1 MDSLISRNFDI
12 VYKLCGKPIVVSKK
26 EVSNASL
33 VLKIGRTSSRP
44 VILILVPGSK
54 KRARA
59 RAECRRFWNP
69 PGCGIKW
76 AWFYSSA
83 QQGWEKLTR
92 GRRVKIRFGRF
103 ARVGLVLAGAPGLLV
118 LLAAP
123 VLAQGPAP
131 GEAGGADMAGLLPA
145 ALALLLPLGLLL
157 LISSAIPESRAPAAA
172 VTLLAAWA
180 VAAVAYFVAGFAFH
194 FGGIAQVTPQPD
206 LRGLYWEWYP
216 LDQSVAVE
224 AARLWGVVALRGWL
238 LSGEAA
244 TPGAFALFLSHLS
257 LVGVTAM
264 IPAGVLLQR
273 GRPAI
278 TLLAGLLAGLALY
291 PLPGNWLWGGGWL
304 AHLGASL
311 GWGHGLVDFGGAG
324 PVFLAGGASALIAL
338 LLFRRG
344 GLSGADDAA
353 IAGEEEL
360 PVTPMPSAYLPLLG
374 LLGAGLMVLGW
385 FGLAAGQHVPTA
397 LNFSPPQAA
406 VNGLLAAL
414 AAALAAAGYSWFTTR
429 EFNPLMTS
437 RGLVAGLVLVMAG
450 APFIPAWLALAAG
463 GLLGLLF
470 PALVYLFNQGLRL
483 ADELGTVA
491 TYGLSSL
498 VSLLLV
504 ALFADG
510 RAGQGWNG
518 IGLSDYYGVAG
529 QGVSGLV
536 VAPGL
541 APDWP
546 GQFQAQLLGAGAIAL
561 WAMLVSFGL
570 FQAALLLSAA
580 WARTGFE
587 PVGLDSTLPP
597 EPAETEG
604 REDAAAA

>member
-1 MDSLISRNFDI
+1 M
-12 VYKLCGKPIVVSKK
+12 
-26 EVSNASL
+26 A
-33 VLKIGRTSSRP
+33 
-44 VILILVPGSK
+44 
-54 KRARA
+54 
-59 RAECRRFWNP
+59 
-69 PGCGIKW
+69 
-76 AWFYSSA
+76 
-83 QQGWEKLTR
+83 
-92 GRRVKIRFGRF
+92 
-103 ARVGLVLAGAPGLLV
+103 LAGALGLLY

-123 VLAQGPAP
+123 ALAQGSP
-131 GEAGGADMAGLLPA
+131 GEAGGADPAGLLPA
-145 ALALLLPLGLLL
+145 ALVLLLPLGLMLL
-157 LISSAIPESRAPAAA
+157 VSSAWPESRAPAAA
-172 VTLLAAWA
+172 VTLLAVWA
-180 VAAVAYFVAGFAFH
+180 IAAVVYFAAGFAFH

-216 LDQSVAVE
+216 LDQSVPAEV
-224 AARLWGVVALRGWL
+224 ARLWGLVALRGWL

-244 TPGAFALFLSHLS
+244 TPGAFVLFLSHLS

-273 GRPAI
+273 ERPGLA
-278 TLLAGLLAGLALY
+278 LLAGLLAGLALY

-304 AHLGASL
+304 AHLGASV

-324 PVFLAGGASALIAL
+324 PIFLTGGASALVAL
-338 LLFRRG
+338 LLLRRASPAG
-344 GLSGADDAA
+344 QAAPAAPPGLESEAA
-353 IAGEEEL
+353 TGEEEL

-374 LLGAGLMVLGW
+374 LLGAGLMILGW
-385 FGLAAGQHVPTA
+385 FGLAAGQHAPTA

-437 RGLVAGLVLVMAG
+437 RGLVAGLVLVTAG

-470 PALVYLFNQGLRL
+470 PALVYLFNQGWRL

-491 TYGLSSL
+491 TYGLSGL
-498 VSLLLV
+498 FSLLLV
-504 ALFADG
+504 SLFADG
-510 RAGQGWNG
+510 RWGQGWNG
-518 IGLSDYYGVAG
+518 VGLADYYGVAG

-546 GQFQAQLLGAGAIAL
+546 GQLQAQLLGAGAIAL
-561 WAMLVSFGL
+561 WAMLVSFVL
-570 FQAALLLSAA
+570 FQAALLFAAA
-580 WARTGFE
+580 WARAGFE
-587 PVGLDSTLPP
+587 PAEPDYVLPP

-604 REDAAAA
+604 REDAATA